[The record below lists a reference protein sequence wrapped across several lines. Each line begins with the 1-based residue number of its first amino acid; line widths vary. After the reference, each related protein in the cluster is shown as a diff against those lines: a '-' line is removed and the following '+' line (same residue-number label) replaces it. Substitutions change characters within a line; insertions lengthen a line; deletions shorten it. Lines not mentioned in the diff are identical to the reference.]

1 MKFSRRPMPTDF
13 GGPQDEPTSPLP
25 YMTAPAGPVG
35 FRAADALE
43 AAYEDRLNPHH
54 ALIDAPSGPTAS
66 DFESDEGPAAGWP
79 IWLGAV
85 AVASLWALG
94 PIAFATGYRN
104 GVAPLQNDLFALCVF
119 ALLAIGP
126 AALVFFAAYLIR
138 QGQKL
143 GHEARTARSMAEE
156 MVSPALIAAARA
168 GDITLAVREEIQR
181 TAHATEQARETLVA
195 MRDALAYETER
206 LAGATA
212 QSVRTTQELAT
223 TLGRERSEMS
233 GLSQTLDA
241 QATRVTDA
249 IGQQAKMVAD
259 ATGVAEA
266 QIREAESGLAARAAD
281 LAAAASAASDLA
293 RTAGE
298 DLTRHIA
305 RLETAGA
312 GVAEQV
318 GSVEA
323 GLSEHR
329 VSLVALSQS
338 LKSDQ
343 EAIAGATAGH
353 AARLEAFIA
362 TARHT
367 VEVLGQEANA
377 GGEAVNQ
384 MLADATAQLSDLVE
398 TARAERQE
406 FGQSTLHALEAVSQA
421 AVEHRQQLESQTRTA
436 VEALA
441 AAAEASREAAIEQT
455 RHAREQV
462 EQLSEAAFSAG
473 QKANQV
479 FEARLEEARALV
491 SESSRMVTE
500 TGDATAARLESGV
513 ASARA
518 TVEQLAAMLDDLE
531 ARAHRLPGLALEQM
545 EQVRETVVRSLDDVH
560 ARTQRFAMHAKLP
573 DEALLEPA
581 RRTAA
586 ARVTDPAGLP
596 PTAGIEAA
604 PDDDDEPLELSNP
617 AVAPQASGAELAARL
632 GLRNRIRLT
641 PIASDQEFSAVFEA
655 AGGKPTAP
663 DSGVEAADDGEAW
676 TWKDLLASLDG
687 ASGEGERLE
696 ETLAADL
703 VAMGVDAAALLP
715 QSRIE
720 EVAATLQAGDLDG
733 VREIVRALAPAA
745 TRRIARRMFTDDEVR
760 RRTELFVRR
769 YKTLAAEAVARD
781 TSAGQLTDLL
791 GSEGGRMYLLLDTAA
806 GDML

>member
-1 MKFSRRPMPTDF
+1 M
-13 GGPQDEPTSPLP
+13 
-25 YMTAPAGPVG
+25 
-35 FRAADALE
+35 
-43 AAYEDRLNPHH
+43 
-54 ALIDAPSGPTAS
+54 S
-66 DFESDEGPAAGWP
+66 D
-79 IWLGAV
+79 
-85 AVASLWALG
+85 
-94 PIAFATGYRN
+94 
-104 GVAPLQNDLFALCVF
+104 
-119 ALLAIGP
+119 
-126 AALVFFAAYLIR
+126 
-138 QGQKL
+138 
-143 GHEARTARSMAEE
+143 
-156 MVSPALIAAARA
+156 
-168 GDITLAVREEIQR
+168 
-181 TAHATEQARETLVA
+181 
-195 MRDALAYETER
+195 
-206 LAGATA
+206 
-212 QSVRTTQELAT
+212 
-223 TLGRERSEMS
+223 
-233 GLSQTLDA
+233 LSQTLDR
-241 QATRVTDA
+241 QANRVTDA

-266 QIREAESGLAARAAD
+266 QIREAETGLAARAAD
-281 LAAAASAASDLA
+281 LAAAASAASDVA

-343 EAIAGATAGH
+343 DAIAGATAGH

-362 TARHT
+362 SARHT
-367 VEVLGQEANA
+367 VELLGREANA
-377 GGEAVNQ
+377 GGVAVNR
-384 MLADATAQLSDLVE
+384 MLADATAQLGDLVE

-406 FGQSTLHALEAVSQA
+406 FDQSTLHSLEAVSQA
-421 AVEHRQQLESQTRTA
+421 AIDHRQQLESETRA
-436 VEALA
+436 AIEALA
-441 AAAEASREAAIEQT
+441 AAAATTRRAAIEQT

-462 EQLSEAAFSAG
+462 EQLSEAAFTAG

-491 SESSRMVTE
+491 SESSRMVAE

-513 ASARA
+513 ATARA
-518 TVEQLAAMLDDLE
+518 SVEQLAAMLDDLE
-531 ARAHRLPGLALEQM
+531 TRAQRLPNLAREQM
-545 EQVRETVVRSLDDVH
+545 EQVRQVAIRDLDEVNV
-560 ARTQRFAMHAKLP
+560 RTQGPAKDAALP
-573 DEALLEPA
+573 NEAPREPA

-586 ARVTDPAGLP
+586 ARGAGRLMGARPASTARADDPTGLP
-596 PTAGIEAA
+596 QASGIATA

-641 PIASDQEFSAVFEA
+641 PIASDKEFSAVFEA
-655 AGGKPTAP
+655 AGGKSATP
-663 DSGVEAADDGEAW
+663 DSGDEAADDGEAW

-696 ETLAADL
+696 QTLAADL
-703 VAMGVDAAALLP
+703 VAMGVDAASLLP

-733 VREIVRALAPAA
+733 AREVVRALAPAA

-760 RRTELFVRR
+760 RRAELLVRR
-769 YKTLAAEAVARD
+769 YKTLTAEAIARD
-781 TSAGQLTDLL
+781 GSARQLTDLL